1 MRKREI
7 HSVAHWAMMF
17 LLLMFPLLM
26 VGISTFGKDETQVV
40 IQYKYESNE
49 INTNND
55 VVNNNIYHIKDDFQL
70 ESFMHN
76 KSGTASID
84 FYFIQGDIEF
94 TYNDSSLYNDENFFY
109 SKTSYSFSF
118 DTTVNL
124 SQIYLMNGL
133 IGQYDLTDIT
143 FSDCL
148 VQITN
153 IEFSNDCT
161 LEFNELLEY
170 TNYNEIDGVDVSQS
184 NYKQEVNYWVDGFLN
199 LPINSWYKSL
209 MNVIGVGF
217 TNSTVMNVIYV
228 MPVYILWVFIFDV
241 IVDCFLVI
249 IKLPHKLLN
258 RLSGGEN
265 E

>member
-7 HSVAHWAMMF
+7 HTVAHWCMMF
-17 LLLMFPLLM
+17 ILLMFPILM
-26 VGISTFGKDETQVV
+26 VGISGFGHSQYSEKSVENLTLVNSNNLVV
-40 IQYKYESNE
+40 EHSSYMVNYEDVTGNGGNIE
-49 INTNND
+49 VYNTNLYEYID
-55 VVNNNIYHIKDDFQL
+55 TNNKIISK
-70 ESFMHN
+70 
-76 KSGTASID
+76 I
-84 FYFIQGDIEF
+84 YFINEAYARINLEF
-94 TYNDSSLYNDENFFY
+94 TDSTTMRVDNWNNYTSSFYIELKSTNFNF
-109 SKTSYSFSF
+109 
-118 DTTVNL
+118 TTQLTHANV
-124 SQIYLMNGL
+124 YLVTYL
-133 IGQYDLTDIT
+133 EKQLDYRYDINQWINA
-143 FSDCL
+143 F
-148 VQITN
+148 
-153 IEFSNDCT
+153 
-161 LEFNELLEY
+161 
-170 TNYNEIDGVDVSQS
+170 ID
-184 NYKQEVNYWVDGFLN
+184 